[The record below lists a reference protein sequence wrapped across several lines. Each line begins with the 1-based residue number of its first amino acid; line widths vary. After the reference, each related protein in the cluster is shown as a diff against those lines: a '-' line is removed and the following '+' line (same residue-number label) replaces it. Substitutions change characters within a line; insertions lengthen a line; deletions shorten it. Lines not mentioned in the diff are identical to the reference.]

1 MSVRLVS
8 AEEAG
13 CPIFRDMKK
22 QHSDYKPYNDHCSR
36 PHFALSSLPSPMRPY
51 EIPSYPIELSDEE
64 LNFDLKNV
72 ANLWFKLLA
81 MQTMNGNFVKHRS
94 IAQQQRKTFS
104 LPTADP
110 ELLKKERKCLWLE
123 SVFEKTK

>member
-22 QHSDYKPYNDHCSR
+22 QHSDYKPYNDHLSR
-36 PHFALSSLPSPMRPY
+36 PHFALSSLPSPTEPF
-51 EIPSYPIELSDEE
+51 EIPSFPIKLSNEE
-64 LNFDLKNV
+64 LNFDIKNV

-81 MQTMNGNFVKHRS
+81 MQTMNGNFVKHGNIS
-94 IAQQQRKTFS
+94 QQQRKTFS

-110 ELLKKERKCLWLE
+110 EKLSKERKYLQLILE
-123 SVFEKTK
+123 Y